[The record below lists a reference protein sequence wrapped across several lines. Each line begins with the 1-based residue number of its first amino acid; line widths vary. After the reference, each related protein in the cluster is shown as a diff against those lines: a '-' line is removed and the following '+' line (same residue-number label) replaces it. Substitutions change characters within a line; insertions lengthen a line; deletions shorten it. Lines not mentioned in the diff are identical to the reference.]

1 MPITSP
7 HRKDSDDRPYSE
19 HIICEDFV
27 FKPSQVDAF
36 CHTALNDKGGVTVVK
51 FKSYT
56 QDVRDPERRLFDYLV
71 KRLAPRSPDAAA

>member
-7 HRKDSDDRPYSE
+7 HRKDSDDLPYSE
-19 HIICEDFV
+19 YIICEDFV

-36 CHTALNDKGGVTVVK
+36 SHTALNDKGGVTVVK

>member
-1 MPITSP
+1 
-7 HRKDSDDRPYSE
+7 
-19 HIICEDFV
+19 V

-36 CHTALNDKGGVTVVK
+36 SHTALNDKGGVTVVK

-56 QDVRDPERRLFDYLV
+56 QDVRDPERRLFNYLV